1 MRTPENPENGRQY
14 RQSGQRRP
22 LWLSELWKTTMTGG
36 EKKRGTI
43 FTMNYL
49 LPVSQGSS
57 RRLRWLLALPKLGI
71 VLLLAALLS
80 LLWLLHVNEA
90 EEERTALIKDV
101 LWLEQNLR
109 FHLNGNE
116 EQFQQLALEIADRP
130 DGQKLFRLRAEHL
143 LKNSPDIAQI
153 LWLAPGQQ
161 IIEALPTAPATETH
175 GLPFAAPSTAK
186 AFELASRLGK
196 LQYSEP
202 FFLEDHRAFVA
213 LFVPIYRERRF
224 TGMLAATY
232 PLDTLLANQV
242 PWWFTEKYKVEIV
255 DDNDIQYATKT
266 NVEGK
271 SDLRHIIPFDP
282 PGAGLLLRV
291 TSYRSPGNTLQRL
304 LVVAILFLATGVFWS
319 LWLVRD
325 LMKKRSH
332 AEDALR
338 AEHAF
343 RAAMEDSLTVGM
355 RARDLQGKVIYANPA
370 FCRMTGFS
378 AEELMNQAPPMP
390 YWAPEQLEETYA
402 MHQTV
407 LAGRA
412 PLDGFEITFMRK
424 NGERFHAL
432 VYEAKLIDGNGN
444 HTGWMASVLDITER
458 KRAEELARQQQEQ
471 LQFTSRLVTMGE
483 MASTLAHELN
493 QPLAAIASYNTG
505 CLNLL
510 NAGQTDPKE
519 ILPALEK
526 IGLQAQRAGKIIR
539 RVHDFVRKSEP
550 KRAPCAVGEVIE
562 DCLGFVETEARKRHV
577 RIDCDL
583 PPLPP
588 VPADRLMLEQVLLN
602 LIRNGM
608 EAMAATPEAERALRI
623 AVEIGDGELL
633 VSVGDQ
639 GSGIA
644 PEIRDKLFTAFFTT
658 KPEGMG
664 IGLSICRSIIEFH
677 RGRLWAEDNPQSP
690 TGSGTIF
697 RFTLPLEAA

>member
-1 MRTPENPENGRQY
+1 
-14 RQSGQRRP
+14 
-22 LWLSELWKTTMTGG
+22 
-36 EKKRGTI
+36 
-43 FTMNYL
+43 MNHT
-49 LPVSQGSS
+49 LPNTSGSS

-71 VLLLAALLS
+71 VLLLVAVLTLI
-80 LLWLLHVNEA
+80 WLLHRNEA
-90 EEERTALIKDV
+90 EEERSALIKDV

-109 FHLNGNE
+109 FHLDGNE
-116 EQFQQLALEIADRP
+116 EQMQQLALDMANSANR
-130 DGQKLFRLRAEHL
+130 QKLFRLRAEHI
-143 LKNSPDIAQI
+143 LKNSPDIAQV
-153 LWLAPGQQ
+153 LWLDTGRQVLD
-161 IIEALPTAPATETH
+161 ALPTTTPPDSEIESF
-175 GLPFAAPSTAK
+175 GPSVAAK

-196 LQYSEP
+196 RQYTEP
-202 FFLEDHRAFVA
+202 FFLEGNRAFVE
-213 LFVPIYRERRF
+213 LLVPVFNERRI
-224 TGMLAATY
+224 TGMLVLLY

-255 DDNDIQYATKT
+255 DDNDLQFATKT
-266 NVEGK
+266 
-271 SDLRHIIPFDP
+271 HISGNRSQSYEIPFDP
-282 PGAGLLLRV
+282 PGSGLLLRV
-291 TSYRSPGNTLQRL
+291 TNYNAPDNSLQRL
-304 LVVAILFLATGVFWS
+304 LVAAIILLAAGVFWS

-325 LMKKRSH
+325 LMKKRSL

-338 AEHAF
+338 EEHAF

-355 RARDLQGKVIYANPA
+355 RARDLLGRVIYVNPA
-370 FCRMTGFS
+370 FCRMTGFN
-378 AEELMNQAPPMP
+378 AGELVNQAPPMP

-407 LAGRA
+407 LAGEA
-412 PLDGFEITFMRK
+412 PTDGFEITFMRK

-432 VYEAKLIDGNGN
+432 VYEAKLIDGSGR

-505 CLNLL
+505 CQNLL
-510 NAGQTDPKE
+510 GSGKATPQD
-519 ILPALEK
+519 ILPVLEK
-526 IGLQAQRAGKIIR
+526 IGVQAQRAGKIIR

-550 KRAPCAVGEVIE
+550 KRAPCLLGDVLE
-562 DCLGFVETEARKRHV
+562 DCLGFVEAEARKRHV
-577 RIDCDL
+577 RIECSIPQL
-583 PPLPP
+583 PPI
-588 VPADRLMLEQVLLN
+588 PADRLMLEQVLLN

-608 EAMAATPEAERALRI
+608 EAMSANDEPNRTLKIATEI
-623 AVEIGDGELL
+623 VENELH
-633 VSVGDQ
+633 VSVSDC

-677 RGRLWAEDNPQSP
+677 RGRLWVEDNLQSP

-697 RFTLPLEAA
+697 IFTLPMETA

>member
-1 MRTPENPENGRQY
+1 MIDVHLTPP
-14 RQSGQRRP
+14 
-22 LWLSELWKTTMTGG
+22 
-36 EKKRGTI
+36 
-43 FTMNYL
+43 
-49 LPVSQGSS
+49 GSA

-71 VLLLAALLS
+71 VLLLVAVLT
-80 LLWLLHVNEA
+80 LLWLLHRNEA
-90 EEERTALIKDV
+90 DEERAALIKDV

-109 FHLNGNE
+109 FHLDSNE
-116 EQFQQLALEIADRP
+116 EQIQQLAVEMANSSSR
-130 DGQKLFRLRAEHL
+130 QKLFRLRAEHM
-143 LKNSPDIAQI
+143 LKNSRDVAQI
-153 LWLAPGQQ
+153 LWLDTSRQVLDALPATKQPDSE
-161 IIEALPTAPATETH
+161 IEAFGPPV
-175 GLPFAAPSTAK
+175 TAK

-202 FFLEDHRAFVA
+202 FFLEGNHAFIE
-213 LFVPIYRERRF
+213 LLVPIYSERRI
-224 TGMLAATY
+224 TGMLALLY

-255 DDNDIQYATKT
+255 DDNDLQFATKT
-266 NVEGK
+266 
-271 SDLRHIIPFDP
+271 HISGNRGQSYQIPFDP
-282 PGAGLLLRV
+282 PGSGLLLRV
-291 TSYRSPGNTLQRL
+291 TSYNAPDNSLQRL
-304 LVVAILFLATGVFWS
+304 LVAAIVLLAAGVFWS

-325 LMKKRSH
+325 LMKKRSL

-338 AEHAF
+338 EEHAF
-343 RAAMEDSLTVGM
+343 RAAMENSLTVGM
-355 RARDLQGKVIYANPA
+355 RARDLLGRVIYVNPA

-378 AEELMNQAPPMP
+378 AAELVSRAPPMP

-407 LAGRA
+407 LAGDA
-412 PLDGFEITFMRK
+412 PPDGFEITFMRK
-424 NGERFHAL
+424 NGERFQAL
-432 VYEAKLIDGNGN
+432 IYEAKLIDGNGR

-458 KRAEELARQQQEQ
+458 KHAEELARLQQEQ

-505 CLNLL
+505 CQNLL
-510 NAGQTDPKE
+510 TSGKSSPQE

-526 IGLQAQRAGKIIR
+526 IGVQAQRAGKIIR

-550 KRAPCAVGEVIE
+550 KRAPCQLAEVID
-562 DCLGFVETEARKRHV
+562 DCLGFAEAEARKRHV
-577 RIDCDL
+577 RIECAI

-588 VPADRLMLEQVLLN
+588 IPADRLMLEQVLLN

-608 EAMAATPEAERALRI
+608 EAMAGNHEADRVLTIAT
-623 AVEIGDGELL
+623 EIRDNELH
-633 VSVGDQ
+633 VSVSDR
-639 GSGIA
+639 GSGIS
-644 PEIRDKLFTAFFTT
+644 PEISDKLFTAFFTT

-677 RGRLWAEDNPQSP
+677 RGRLWAENNPHSP

-697 RFTLPLEAA
+697 IFTLPLEA

>member
-1 MRTPENPENGRQY
+1 MIPALPITP
-14 RQSGQRRP
+14 
-22 LWLSELWKTTMTGG
+22 
-36 EKKRGTI
+36 
-43 FTMNYL
+43 
-49 LPVSQGSS
+49 GSS

-71 VLLLAALLS
+71 VLLLVALLS
-80 LLWLLHVNEA
+80 LLWLLHRTEA
-90 EEERTALIKDV
+90 EEERSALIKDV

-116 EQFQQLALEIADRP
+116 EQFQQLALEMADRS
-130 DGQKLFRLRAEHL
+130 DRQKIFRLRAEHM
-143 LKNSPDIAQI
+143 LKNSPDLAQI
-153 LWLAPGQQ
+153 LWFDAGQQ
-161 IIEALPTAPATETH
+161 VVDALPTASLPKNQAG
-175 GLPFAAPSTAK
+175 GLAPPLTAK

-202 FFLEDHRAFVA
+202 FFLDDHRAFVA
-213 LFVPIYRERRF
+213 LLIPIYRERQL
-224 TGMLAATY
+224 TGMLAVTY

-255 DDNDIQYATKT
+255 DDNDVRYATKT
-266 NVEGK
+266 NVDGN
-271 SDLRHIIPFDP
+271 SDLRHVIPFDP
-282 PGAGLLLRV
+282 PGGGLLLRV
-291 TSYRSPGNTLQRL
+291 TSFRTPDNTLQRL
-304 LVVAILFLATGVFWS
+304 LVVAIFLLATGVFWS

-325 LMKKRSH
+325 LMKKRSD

-355 RARDLQGKVIYANPA
+355 RARDLKGKVIYANPA

-378 AEELMNQAPPMP
+378 VEELMNQLPPMP

-407 LAGRA
+407 LAGQA
-412 PLDGFEITFMRK
+412 PQDGFEITFMRK

-510 NAGQTDPKE
+510 QRGQAAPQE
-519 ILPALEK
+519 LLPALEK
-526 IGLQAQRAGKIIR
+526 IGVQAQRAGKIIR

-562 DCLGFVETEARKRHV
+562 DCLGFVEAEARKHHV

-583 PPLPP
+583 PALPP

-608 EAMAATPEAERALRI
+608 EAMAATPETQRILRV
-623 AVEIGDGELL
+623 AVEIGDSELTI
-633 VSVGDQ
+633 SVADHGC
-639 GSGIA
+639 GI
-644 PEIRDKLFTAFFTT
+644 PSDVRDKLFTAFFTT

-677 RGRLWAEDNPQSP
+677 RGRLWAEDNTLSP

-697 RFTLPLEAA
+697 RFTLPQGAA

>member
-1 MRTPENPENGRQY
+1 
-14 RQSGQRRP
+14 
-22 LWLSELWKTTMTGG
+22 
-36 EKKRGTI
+36 
-43 FTMNYL
+43 MNHT
-49 LPVSQGSS
+49 LPIPSGSS

-71 VLLLAALLS
+71 VLLLVAVLTLI
-80 LLWLLHVNEA
+80 WLLHRNEA
-90 EEERTALIKDV
+90 EEERSALIKDV

-109 FHLNGNE
+109 FHLDGNE
-116 EQFQQLALEIADRP
+116 EQMQQLALEMANSSSR
-130 DGQKLFRLRAEHL
+130 QKLFRLRAEHM

-153 LWLAPGQQ
+153 LWLDAGRQVLD
-161 IIEALPTAPATETH
+161 ALPTTTPPDSDIESF
-175 GLPFAAPSTAK
+175 GPSVTAK

-196 LQYSEP
+196 RQYSEP
-202 FFLEDHRAFVA
+202 FFLEGNRAFIE
-213 LFVPIYRERRF
+213 LLVPVFNERRV
-224 TGMLAATY
+224 TGMLVLLY

-255 DDNDIQYATKT
+255 DNNDLQFATKT
-266 NVEGK
+266 
-271 SDLRHIIPFDP
+271 HISGNRSQSYEIPFDP
-282 PGAGLLLRV
+282 PGSGLLLRV
-291 TSYRSPGNTLQRL
+291 TNYNAPDNSLQRL
-304 LVVAILFLATGVFWS
+304 LVAAIILLAAGVFWS

-325 LMKKRSH
+325 LMKKRSL

-338 AEHAF
+338 EEHAF

-355 RARDLQGKVIYANPA
+355 RARDLLGRVIYVNPA

-378 AEELMNQAPPMP
+378 AAELVNQTPPMP

-407 LAGRA
+407 LAGEA
-412 PLDGFEITFMRK
+412 PTDGFEITFMRK
-424 NGERFHAL
+424 SGERFHAL
-432 VYEAKLIDGNGN
+432 VYEAKLIDGSGR

-505 CLNLL
+505 CQNLL
-510 NAGQTDPKE
+510 SSGKATPQD

-526 IGLQAQRAGKIIR
+526 IGVQAQRAGKIIR

-550 KRAPCAVGEVIE
+550 KRAPCQLGEVIE
-562 DCLGFVETEARKRHV
+562 DCLGFVEAEARKRHV
-577 RIDCDL
+577 RIECSI

-588 VPADRLMLEQVLLN
+588 IPADRLMLEQVLLN

-608 EAMAATPEAERALRI
+608 EAMASNDEANRVLKIATEI
-623 AVEIGDGELL
+623 VENELH
-633 VSVGDQ
+633 VSVSDF
-639 GSGIA
+639 GSGIS

-697 RFTLPLEAA
+697 IFTLPMEAE

>member
-1 MRTPENPENGRQY
+1 MNPALPTPP
-14 RQSGQRRP
+14 
-22 LWLSELWKTTMTGG
+22 
-36 EKKRGTI
+36 
-43 FTMNYL
+43 
-49 LPVSQGSS
+49 GSS
-57 RRLRWLLALPKLGI
+57 RRLRWLLTLPKLGI
-71 VLLLAALLS
+71 VLLLAALLA
-80 LLWLLHVNEA
+80 LLWQLHRSEI
-90 EEERTALIKDV
+90 EEDRAALIKDV

-109 FHLNGNE
+109 FHLNSNE
-116 EQFQQLALEIADRP
+116 EQVQQLALEMANPAGR
-130 DGQKLFRLRAEHL
+130 QKKFRLRAEHM
-143 LKNSPDIAQI
+143 LKNAPEIAQI
-153 LWLAPGQQ
+153 LWLDNNRQV
-161 IIEALPTAPATETH
+161 IDALPTSTPPDSEIESF
-175 GLPFAAPSTAK
+175 GPPVTAK
-186 AFELASRLGK
+186 AFDTATRLGK
-196 LQYSEP
+196 LHYSEP
-202 FFLEDHRAFVA
+202 FFLEGNRAFVEM
-213 LFVPIYRERRF
+213 LVPVFGEEHRIS
-224 TGMLAATY
+224 GMLAVVY
-232 PLDTLLANQV
+232 PLDALLDNQV

-255 DDNDIQYATKT
+255 DDNDLQYATKT
-266 NVEGK
+266 RIEGN
-271 SDLRHIIPFDP
+271 SDQRYEIPFDP
-282 PGAGLLLRV
+282 PGAGLLLRI
-291 TSYRSPGNTLQRL
+291 TSYHTPDNSMQRL
-304 LVVAILFLATGVFWS
+304 LVAAIILLAIGVFWS

-325 LMKKRSH
+325 LMKRHSRT
-332 AEDALR
+332 EEALR

-355 RARDLQGKVIYANPA
+355 RARDLVGRVIYVNPA

-378 AEELMNQAPPMP
+378 PDELVGAAPPMP

-407 LAGRA
+407 LAGEA

-424 NGERFHAL
+424 NGERFQAL
-432 VYEAKLIDGNGN
+432 VYEAKLIDGNGK

-510 NAGQTDPKE
+510 NDGKASPSD

-550 KRAPCAVGEVIE
+550 KRAPCLLGEVIE
-562 DCLGFVETEARKRHV
+562 DCLGFMEAEARKRHV
-577 RIDCDL
+577 RIECNT
-583 PPLPP
+583 PPMPP
-588 VPADRLMLEQVLLN
+588 VLADRLMLEQVLLN

-608 EAMAATPEAERALRI
+608 EAMATTSEVNRLLHISIEVSENELRI
-623 AVEIGDGELL
+623 S
-633 VSVGDQ
+633 VSDQ
-639 GSGIA
+639 GCGIA
-644 PEIRDKLFTAFFTT
+644 PEVRAKLFTAFFTT

-677 RGRLWAEDNPQSP
+677 RGRLWAEENPHST

-697 RFTLPLEAA
+697 FFTLPLESA